1 MSSDFYTNL
10 IVPYAKIIFKICR
23 AYSHSEED
31 FEDLYQE
38 VCLQIWRTKDNFC
51 GDAQW
56 STWVYRISVNVCLTA
71 QKQESRRRPKTTSL
85 EDHSKVLI
93 DDRSYFPDESLAQ
106 LYVAIR
112 QLPDIEKAI
121 ILLYLEEKTY
131 KEIAEVIGIRAGHA
145 GVKIQ
150 RIKQRLR
157 KLLM

>member
-1 MSSDFYTNL
+1 M
-10 IVPYAKIIFKICR
+10 
-23 AYSHSEED
+23 
-31 FEDLYQE
+31 
-38 VCLQIWRTKDNFC
+38 
-51 GDAQW
+51 
-56 STWVYRISVNVCLTA
+56 
-71 QKQESRRRPKTTSL
+71 
-85 EDHSKVLI
+85 LI

-157 KLLM
+157 KLLK